1 MMMRVESWLLGY
13 LVNSLWMVP
22 LVFVAAW
29 AAARAVRRAGPQAE
43 HKVWV
48 TALLVEALLPGVQL
62 RWGAVLQ
69 VVGALLRM
77 WRWGAKASGGEVSVS
92 FITMVAPGHEGL
104 WLSHGRMM
112 LLVTMYVFCVCYFAA
127 KLAWGLWKAYA
138 MRREAWPVAETG
150 PVAERWAMHC
160 SRAEVEGAVLLA
172 SEKVQGPATV
182 GMRRVALLAPLR
194 FFDEVEEGEMDAV
207 MAHEC
212 AHMRRRDFAKNVLY
226 NVAALP
232 VAFHP
237 LLWLTRV
244 RMVESRE
251 MVCDAMAAEAV
262 AGQERYARSLLRLA
276 SLMVAKETAGTFH
289 AIGIFDA
296 NCLERR
302 VMKLMRRK
310 ENAGRVLRLAMLGA
324 CVTIGAVAC
333 ASALALRVDV
343 TEKAEAKER
352 PVKVGAGVI
361 AGLGIDMKKPVYPA
375 EAIAKKDTVN
385 GPVVL
390 EAIIS
395 KEGLVKNL
403 RVKQSL
409 RADYD
414 RSALDAVKDWR
425 YRPYLLN
432 GEPTEVETTITVT
445 FNYGSRK

>member
-1 MMMRVESWLLGY
+1 M
-13 LVNSLWMVP
+13 
-22 LVFVAAW
+22 FVA
-29 AAARAVRRAGPQAE
+29 
-43 HKVWV
+43 
-48 TALLVEALLPGVQL
+48 
-62 RWGAVLQ
+62 
-69 VVGALLRM
+69 
-77 WRWGAKASGGEVSVS
+77 
-92 FITMVAPGHEGL
+92 
-104 WLSHGRMM
+104 
-112 LLVTMYVFCVCYFAA
+112 
-127 KLAWGLWKAYA
+127 
-138 MRREAWPVAETG
+138 RE
-150 PVAERWAMHC
+150 
-160 SRAEVEGAVLLA
+160 L
-172 SEKVQGPATV
+172 
-182 GMRRVALLAPLR
+182 
-194 FFDEVEEGEMDAV
+194 
-207 MAHEC
+207 
-212 AHMRRRDFAKNVLY
+212 
-226 NVAALP
+226 
-232 VAFHP
+232 
-237 LLWLTRV
+237 
-244 RMVESRE
+244 
-251 MVCDAMAAEAV
+251 
-262 AGQERYARSLLRLA
+262 
-276 SLMVAKETAGTFH
+276 AGTSH
-289 AIGIFDA
+289 VIGIFDA

-302 VMKLMRRK
+302 VLKLMRRR
-310 ENAGRVLRLAMLGA
+310 ESTGRALRLAMLGA

-375 EAIAKKDTVN
+375 EAIAKKDTVD

>member
-48 TALLVEALLPGVQL
+48 TALLVEALLPGMQL

-77 WRWGAKASGGEVSVS
+77 WRWGAKAGGGEVSVS

-104 WLSHGRMM
+104 WLSHRRMV

-302 VMKLMRRK
+302 VMKLMRRR

-343 TEKAEAKER
+343 GSRSGSDSAKAGDQTQRTMPVLVWSKKVEYPQVAKESR
-352 PVKVGAGVI
+352 INGNCLVA
-361 AGLGIDMKKPVYPA
+361 L
-375 EAIAKKDTVN
+375 TVN
-385 GPVVL
+385 
-390 EAIIS
+390 
-395 KEGLVKNL
+395 
-403 RVKQSL
+403 RM
-409 RADYD
+409 
-414 RSALDAVKDWR
+414 
-425 YRPYLLN
+425 
-432 GEPTEVETTITVT
+432 GEPEGVHVVKSLQPEYDAKAVQAVQQYRFKPATKDGEPVAKTIRVEVT
-445 FNYGSRK
+445 FKVF